1 MNLRVEHELV
11 EIERRESH
19 LWLTALLLLLLFA
32 LATGF
37 AFYFGVIDDAVLGVE
52 RRVVVT
58 SLLALIALSLVFCAW
73 VAVSRQSF
81 ARIRRMFEAQA
92 MRDSLTGLLN
102 RQSFGEQV
110 RQQMARTDREEGLL
124 GLVMCDL
131 DDFKKINDS
140 RGHPVG
146 DEVLCRVA
154 QAVLSATRGSD
165 LVFRW
170 GGDEIMALLVPTA
183 RAGAL
188 AAAHRIRSEV
198 AALEADFGFAIDM
211 SIGVALYPE
220 HGRDID
226 ELIKLA
232 DKALYIAKRGGDK
245 IHVGDEELPLDEQAV
260 RLVFQPVV
268 DSRTGELLG
277 HEVLSRDPSGSR
289 GIGKLFRRY
298 EAVGQLADLKRLIF
312 HHQVAEASRL
322 GLRRVFVNVDFDLL
336 QSLEP
341 FDPPHGT
348 EFVLDISEA
357 EAGLGIERYF
367 DVIDAWRARG
377 YKFAIDDF
385 GAGFISLQFVAQL
398 FPSFIKMDR
407 SAIVEAKGSERYS
420 AFLRDMLGAMRNY
433 SEEGIIAEGVET
445 DEELAIVRKLGVDQ
459 VQGHLIG
466 RPVEL
471 EGPALERAAPAG
483 AERGKV

>member
-1 MNLRVEHELV
+1 MNQGVEHELV

-19 LWLTALLLLLLFA
+19 LWLTALLLLLVFA
-32 LATGF
+32 LATGVV
-37 AFYFGVIDDAVLGVE
+37 FYFGVVDDAVLGVE

-58 SLLALIALSLVFCAW
+58 SLLALFGLSVVFCAW
-73 VAVSRQSF
+73 VAVSRRSF
-81 ARIRRMFEAQA
+81 SRIRRMFEAQA

-102 RQSFGEQV
+102 RQSFSEQA

-131 DDFKKINDS
+131 DDFKKINDT

-170 GGDEIMALLVPTA
+170 GGDEIMALLAPTA

-188 AAAHRIRSEV
+188 AAAQRIRSEV
-198 AALEADFGFAIDM
+198 AALEADFGFKIDM

-268 DSRTGELLG
+268 DSRSGELLG

-289 GIGKLFRRY
+289 GIGELFRRY

-312 HHQVAEASRL
+312 QHQVAEASRL

-336 QSLEP
+336 RSLEP
-341 FDPPHGT
+341 FDPPQGLDV
-348 EFVLDISEA
+348 VLDISEA
-357 EAGLGIERYF
+357 EAGLGIARYV
-367 DVIDAWRARG
+367 DVIDAWRERG
-377 YKFAIDDF
+377 YRFAIDDF

-407 SAIVEAKGSERYS
+407 SALIEAKGSERYS

-445 DEELAIVRKLGVDQ
+445 DEELAIVRSLGVDQ

-466 RPVEL
+466 RPMEL
-471 EGPALERAAPAG
+471 EGPGLERPAPAG
-483 AERGKV
+483 AERGKD